1 MITYAKQVLT
11 QGKRINTKY
20 YSIHSG
26 LIPTLLLQGEGLY
39 IPTYF
44 ILDCLKQEADGS
56 LIVRV
61 VYPNLF

>member
-26 LIPTLLLQGEGLY
+26 LIPTLFLQGEGFY
-39 IPTYF
+39 IIPTYF

-61 VYPNLF
+61 V